1 MKETLRRNVAIYELW
16 QDDQPPEWCFFWDAS
31 IWNIEIQIPEF
42 VFSSIAQ
49 GQVIKMV
56 GALAEEIKE
65 TSLPLSTRPEDTI
78 SGFAVEEDSNR
89 SEQQAT
95 FNHMNSGQRN
105 VAALNFLSGQKQ
117 RNEPDPD
124 EEEDFAD
131 NMVVVTAE
139 EGYYGTKAEEPIGQ
153 V

>member
-1 MKETLRRNVAIYELW
+1 M
-16 QDDQPPEWCFFWDAS
+16 FF
-31 IWNIEIQIPEF
+31 
-42 VFSSIAQ
+42 SIAQ

-65 TSLPLSTRPEDTI
+65 TSLPLSTRAEDTI
-78 SGFAVEEDSNR
+78 SEFAVEKDCNI

-105 VAALNFLSGQKQ
+105 VAALNFLSGQKH

-131 NMVVVTAE
+131 NMVVVMAE